1 MTNKEIVSQLIT
13 FLMAGLE
20 TVSTTVS
27 CTAYLLALNPDVQQ
41 KAHEKIEAYFHS
53 KPVRQFTAYRLYN
66 YTSPG
71 YPAIHNY
78 GVCVCGFLS
87 QEI

>member
-27 CTAYLLALNPDVQQ
+27 CTAYMLALNPEVQQ
-41 KAHEKIEAYFHS
+41 RAHDKIEAYFQL
-53 KPVRQFTAYRLYN
+53 KPV
-66 YTSPG
+66 
-71 YPAIHNY
+71 
-78 GVCVCGFLS
+78 S
-87 QEI
+87 QLHVHETKSSLGRVRNST